1 MGISNSFISVVPAI
15 LRGPVD
21 MTLEYSDDL
30 TAIFTCT
37 AFGGDDATLE
47 FDWDESDSSAGL
59 NDDTEMTITNTNNSV
74 TSTITT
80 NTLTLDDRGSEYACE
95 VEYQS
100 GAFANMNTA
109 TLNIGKT

>member
-1 MGISNSFISVVPAI
+1 MFNVISTVPAI
-15 LRGPVD
+15 QQGPVD
-21 MTLEYSDDL
+21 MILEYSDDL
-30 TAIFTCT
+30 TATFACT
-37 AFGGDDATLE
+37 AFGGDDSTLQ
-47 FDWDESDSSAGL
+47 FDWDESYSNAGL
-59 NDDTEMTITNTNNSV
+59 NHDTELTISNTNNSV

-80 NTLTLDDRGSEYACE
+80 NTLTLHDRGSEYVCE